1 MPLFRRLAAS
11 PRTTGLSPRLFSFA
25 AYGNQSGTHCEKSSY
40 NTSCLSAG
48 RITGIRYPKW
58 SSPSLF
64 TVGTSLI
71 ILTKVFFF
79 SCGVGSRNIK
89 LTTYFIIPPTL
100 TKCGV
105 YLHFPYTFHD
115 TGLVLILRIP
125 QESALARQDVCVLLP
140 PCEGEVRSEVYI
152 ECRVDP

>member
-1 MPLFRRLAAS
+1 VPTCPPRKFSVKSKVQSNFIFNTSEPITTHKDPHLLRCPRWIMKLLLFFTYWAAVPLFRRLAAS

-40 NTSCLSAG
+40 NTSCLSGG

-79 SCGVGSRNIK
+79 PV
-89 LTTYFIIPPTL
+89 
-100 TKCGV
+100 
-105 YLHFPYTFHD
+105 
-115 TGLVLILRIP
+115 
-125 QESALARQDVCVLLP
+125 A
-140 PCEGEVRSEVYI
+140 
-152 ECRVDP
+152 